1 MQYRLWSV
9 ETSPVTLR
17 MFPKTLRNGNVSYGH
32 YIRLEPNKTYETD
45 DPAQIKY
52 LRENTIRVRYNANL
66 EATLKDA
73 GVPYEVIRCKSCG
86 GKVKKIEYNQV
97 EVIEN
102 E

>member
-9 ETSPVTLR
+9 ETAPVTLR
-17 MFPKTLRNGNVSYGH
+17 MFPKTLRNGNISYGH

-45 DPAQIKY
+45 DPAQMKY

-66 EATLKDA
+66 EQTLKDA
-73 GVPYEVIRCKSCG
+73 EVPYEVVRCKSCG
-86 GKVKKIEYNQV
+86 GRVKKIEYNQV